1 MKTSFLTG
9 TLYRGVFKIWDVV
22 DLLFVFFFLQKRT
35 TSPRLSFGR
44 GPFSD
49 DQLHLRR
56 HPGQNRPE
64 ASSKSF

>member
-9 TLYRGVFKIWDVV
+9 TLYRGVFNVWDV
-22 DLLFVFFFLQKRT
+22 DNLQFVFFFQKRT

-49 DQLHLRR
+49 DQLHVRR